1 MVLTNNTNTSSF
13 FHFIIW
19 NPRNR
24 KFLFIA
30 LGGTIVQF
38 IIFKILYPFPD
49 FFSDSYSYI
58 YAAQANL
65 DISIWP
71 IGYSKFLRW
80 FHFITYS
87 DTALISFQYF
97 FYELSALY
105 FFFSFLYFYKPVK
118 TNEIILFI
126 FLFFNPLFLYLCN
139 YVNSDPLFL
148 ALSLF
153 WFTEL
158 LWIINR
164 PRMYQ
169 IFVQAVL
176 LFACFT
182 VRNNAYY
189 YPVIAALAFV
199 LSRQTWRRRV
209 AGALLGVA
217 LIIPFIIHTRNEA
230 YKMTGTKQF
239 SLFTGWQL
247 ANNALYAFE
256 YMDTTK
262 ILPSQ
267 VNDLDKMSLSFFR
280 QVPTKFLHEYLLSDQ
295 GNFFI
300 RASYS
305 PLKQFMLHH
314 YQITDEYSN
323 IVAWGKSSAV
333 FSEYGRYLIT
343 HNPRAYIWE
352 FMIPN
357 TKNYFIPYLEKLQV
371 YNLGLDNIESNAAYW
386 FHYKSNTVTS
396 FSKTGQGNILYLYPA
411 IFLSLNIYLIVIGL
425 WFLFK
430 KVYLNTEVPINRM
443 LILSGL
449 TLCVN
454 FCFCIFSTIIVFR
467 YQVFP
472 IIICLSL
479 ALLLTEFIDKQE
491 LKNRIVVRDKGQ
503 NMESR
508 STK

>member
-1 MVLTNNTNTSSF
+1 MVLSNNTNTNSF
-13 FHFIIW
+13 FHFIIR
-19 NPRNR
+19 NPRN
-24 KFLFIA
+24 KKYLMIA

-65 DISIWP
+65 DVSIWP

-105 FFFSFLYFYKPVK
+105 FFFSLLYFYKPVK

-164 PRMYQ
+164 PRVYQ
-169 IFVQAVL
+169 LFVQAVL

-189 YPVIAALAFV
+189 YPLISVVAFLISKQSIQRKAAGILAPLLFFV
-199 LSRQTWRRRV
+199 
-209 AGALLGVA
+209 
-217 LIIPFIIHTRNEA
+217 PFIIHTRNEA
-230 YKMTGTKQF
+230 FKMTGTRQY
-239 SLFTGWQL
+239 SMFTGWQL
-247 ANNALYAFE
+247 ANNVLYMYE
-256 YMDTTK
+256 YAAIDTTRF
-262 ILPSQ
+262 PSKQ
-267 VNDLDKMSLSFFR
+267 TSDLNHYSIYFYSHVSKDFR
-280 QVPTKFLHEYLLSDQ
+280 LKYLTPYV

-300 RASYS
+300 REPYS
-305 PLKQFMLHH
+305 PLKTYYLTH
-314 YQITDEYSN
+314 YRFTNDSTQV
-323 IVAWGKSSAV
+323 VAWGKASAV
-333 FSEYGRYLIT
+333 FGEYASYIIKRNVGAYL
-343 HNPRAYIWE
+343 WE
-352 FMIPN
+352 FTGVNMRHYIMPQ
-357 TKNYFIPYLEKLQV
+357 LEKFDTYNMGEDQV
-371 YNLGLDNIESNAAYW
+371 EQIALHW
-386 FHYKSNTVTS
+386 FHYTSPHVKVVSRTIQGKLLKLFPPLFFFLNAYMLGCLLVLMVNGRLPSSDRTARATVT
-396 FSKTGQGNILYLYPA
+396 L
-411 IFLSLNIYLIVIGL
+411 GL
-425 WFLFK
+425 AFVLANFLF
-430 KVYLNTEVPINRM
+430 
-443 LILSGL
+443 
-449 TLCVN
+449 CV
-454 FCFCIFSTIIVFR
+454 STTIIVFR

-472 IIICLSL
+472 MVVLLLL
-479 ALLLTEFIDKQE
+479 ALLLTERMQPNYITP
-491 LKNRIVVRDKGQ
+491 KNKLHHA
-503 NMESR
+503 
-508 STK
+508 